1 MANKIVN
8 ILFIVF
14 LSCTVL
20 IACKPQEET
29 EIIVGPVDIYWQ
41 YWEACDNRKLDLA
54 ATYLTSEAELDS
66 LVSGVGVCAYTH
78 DFAYRSG
85 RFIGPP
91 ENLELFSKA
100 TPTVNQEESR
110 TSLMWV
116 PIEGSTTPIVVL
128 KLVDGIWKIDEIH
141 IMF

>member
-1 MANKIVN
+1 MAKLIIKIF
-8 ILFIVF
+8 LIVI
-14 LSCTVL
+14 LSCVIL
-20 IACKPQEET
+20 IACKSQEET
-29 EIIVGPVDIYWQ
+29 EMIEGPEDIYWQ
-41 YWEACDNRKLDLA
+41 YWEACENRKLDLA

-66 LVSGVGVCAYTH
+66 RVSGVGVCAYTH
-78 DFAYRSG
+78 DFAYKSG

-100 TPTVNQEESR
+100 TPELNLEENR
-110 TSLMWV
+110 ASLMWV

-128 KLVDGIWKIDEIH
+128 KLIEGLWKIDEIH